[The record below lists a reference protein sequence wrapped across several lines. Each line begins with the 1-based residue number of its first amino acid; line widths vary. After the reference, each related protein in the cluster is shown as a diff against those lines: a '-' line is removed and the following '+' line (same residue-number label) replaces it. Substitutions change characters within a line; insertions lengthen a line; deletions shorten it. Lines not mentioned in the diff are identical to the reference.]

1 MAFMV
6 AGAVAP
12 PSARYEVFQGDQRV
26 GEATLRQSIE
36 TDGAKVVELTLSIG
50 SDEKPTVVK
59 QSSRISR
66 DGKPL
71 RKYQEIKTGTTSPTF
86 VIVSFGVDTANLLD
100 EVKGVRTQSVVTR
113 GTGFPPVENPSE
125 FWLLRDQPL
134 RGDSV
139 EFSDFDITTRQWR
152 TLRTTYLGTT
162 RVPGIDGPVHKIMS
176 KTQVAPKNPGDPTE
190 RLITTF
196 SDTKGQ
202 ILRMID
208 TSGFR
213 LERIKVTSIK

>member
-1 MAFMV
+1 MV
-6 AGAVAP
+6 LVVVGAVAP

-36 TDGAKVVELTLSIG
+36 TDGAKVVELTLTLG
-50 SDEKPTVVK
+50 PDEKPTVVK
-59 QSSRISR
+59 QSSRVSR

-71 RKYQEIKTGTTSPTF
+71 RKYQEIKTNAAPPSF
-86 VIVSFGVDTANLLD
+86 VIVSFGEASANLLD
-100 EVKGVRTQSVVTR
+100 EIKGVRTQSVVNR
-113 GTGFPPVENPSE
+113 DAGLPPVENPSE
-125 FWLLRDQPL
+125 FWLVRDQPL

-139 EFSDFDITTRQWR
+139 EFSDFDITSRQWR

-196 SDTKGQ
+196 SDSKGQ

>member
-1 MAFMV
+1 MGMAYQ
-6 AGAVAP
+6 AL
-12 PSARYEVFQGDQRV
+12 PSVRYDVFQGDQHV

-36 TDGAKVVELTLSIG
+36 TDRSKVVELTLTIG
-50 SDEKPTVVK
+50 PVEKPTIVK
-59 QSSRISR
+59 QSSRISPEGR
-66 DGKPL
+66 PQ
-71 RKYQEIKTGTTSPTF
+71 RKYQEIKTAAAPPSF
-86 VIVSFGVDTANLLD
+86 VIVSFGEGTANLLD

-113 GTGFPPVENPSE
+113 SQGMPPVENPSE
-125 FWLLRDQPL
+125 FWLIRDQPL

-139 EFSDFDITTRQWR
+139 EFSDFDITSREWR

-176 KTQVAPKNPGDPTE
+176 KTQVVPKNPGDPTE

-196 SDTKGQ
+196 SNSSGQ

-213 LERIKVTSIK
+213 LERIKVTTIK